1 MNITT
6 LVNQYY
12 NNTPSGQKVNKKEK
26 GVEKLVQSANKLSEG
41 QIFEGTVSNVKGNR
55 VTLSLSN
62 GQSIDARLSGK
73 VELSKGQSV
82 FFEVKSSTDT
92 EIQIRPFSSDVT
104 NNPTLLDALSQA
116 GLEVNEKNLSMV
128 NDMMKNSLPIDS
140 SSLNEMARALMLH
153 TNGDVESILTLQ
165 QNNLPVTDDMIEQLQ
180 NFKAEQNSVL
190 DLVNDIS
197 VSIPEALL
205 SDNVSADDA
214 LNFLNEINS
223 MLSDNVSFSEKA
235 LIDSSAVLD
244 APSENFISIE
254 QATMKAGSAS
264 NNAAGPAAVS
274 DDTQSISDAMKKSTT
289 IVITDDFVNAPSELE
304 NINIDIGNGDV
315 INAPSKEQ
323 TVSEALKAQEVS
335 ELANAGKVSEDFSDD
350 MQVQTQN
357 VTLSLFSEEALSELP
372 ADSIYRNYSENTLN
386 NIAAALDDFK
396 DTSSVKGLLDENGV
410 LRADVTSKDIYDALL
425 NAVKEAGNDSAKTN
439 LSRLLKA
446 DGFKDLIGSLLSD
459 KYSMDPEK
467 LKDPEN
473 VRNFFKKTAADMSLI
488 KNTADSMFHTTDNP
502 IGKSANLIQ
511 NNINFVNEV
520 NQNIAY
526 IQLPIRLSGQNS
538 TTDLYVYSNKKK
550 GKAEDD
556 EVSAF
561 LHFDLEHL
569 GSTDI
574 SVKMRMK
581 NVTTKF
587 FMEDDDSYE
596 LIKNNM
602 HILEKRLNDLGYNAK
617 IDIENSTDKH
627 NIVTDVLEKDMNTGS
642 KISRYSFDVRA

>member
-12 NNTPSGQKVNKKEK
+12 NNTPSAGSKVSKKEK
-26 GVEKLVQSANKLSEG
+26 GVEKLVQSANILSEG
-41 QIFEGTVSNVKGNR
+41 QIFEGTVSHVKGNR

-62 GQSIDARLSGK
+62 GQSVDARLTGK
-73 VELSKGQSV
+73 VDLSEGQSL

-92 EIQIRPFSSDVT
+92 EVQIRPFSSDVT

-116 GLEVNEKNLSMV
+116 GLDVNEKNLSMV

-153 TNGDVESILTLQ
+153 SNADVESILTLQ
-165 QNNLPVTDDMIEQLQ
+165 RNNLPVTDNMIEQLQ
-180 NFKAEQNSVL
+180 NFKSEQNSVL

-197 VSIPEALL
+197 SSIPDALL
-205 SDNVSADDA
+205 SQNVSADDA
-214 LNFLNEINS
+214 MTFLTEISN
-223 MLSDNVSFSEKA
+223 MLSDNVSISEKA
-235 LIDSSAVLD
+235 DVDPGIISEETADGPKIAIADAAAKGTDS
-244 APSENFISIE
+244 
-254 QATMKAGSAS
+254 AT
-264 NNAAGPAAVS
+264 VS
-274 DDTQSISDAMKKSTT
+274 DDTA
-289 IVITDDFVNAPSELE
+289 
-304 NINIDIGNGDV
+304 
-315 INAPSKEQ
+315 
-323 TVSEALKAQEVS
+323 
-335 ELANAGKVSEDFSDD
+335 
-350 MQVQTQN
+350 VQTEN

-372 ADSIYRNYSENTLN
+372 ADSIYRNYDEEMLN
-386 NIAAALDDFK
+386 NIAAALNDFK
-396 DTSSVKGLLDENGV
+396 DTESVKSLLDENGV
-410 LRADVTSKDIYDALL
+410 LRADVSNKDIYGALL
-425 NAVKEAGNDSAKTN
+425 NAVKESGNDSTKAN
-439 LSRLLKA
+439 LSKLLKA
-446 DGFKDLIGSLLSD
+446 DGFKDLISSLLSD
-459 KYSMDPEK
+459 KYSMDPAK

-473 VRNFFKKTAADMSLI
+473 VKNFFKKTAADMSLM
-488 KNTADSMFHTTDNP
+488 KNMADSMFQTTDNP

-538 TTDLYVYSNKKK
+538 TTDLYVYTNKKK
-550 GKAEDD
+550 GNAEDD

-587 FMEDDDSYE
+587 FMEDDESYE

-602 HILEKRLNDLGYNAK
+602 HILESRLRNLGYNAK

>member
-12 NNTPSGQKVNKKEK
+12 NNTPSAGSKVSKKEK
-26 GVEKLVQSANKLSEG
+26 GVEKLVQSANILSEG
-41 QIFEGTVSNVKGNR
+41 QIFEGTVSHVKGNR

-62 GQSIDARLSGK
+62 GQSVDARLTGK
-73 VELSKGQSV
+73 VDLSEGQSL

-92 EIQIRPFSSDVT
+92 EVQIRPFSSDVT

-116 GLEVNEKNLSMV
+116 GLDVNEKNLSMV

-153 TNGDVESILTLQ
+153 SNADVESILTLQ
-165 QNNLPVTDDMIEQLQ
+165 RNNLPVTDNMIEQLQ
-180 NFKAEQNSVL
+180 NFKSEQNSVL

-197 VSIPEALL
+197 SSIPDALL
-205 SDNVSADDA
+205 SQNVSADDA
-214 LNFLNEINS
+214 MTFLTEISN
-223 MLSDNVSFSEKA
+223 MLSDNVSISEKA
-235 LIDSSAVLD
+235 DVDPGIISEETADGPKIAIADAAAKGTDS
-244 APSENFISIE
+244 
-254 QATMKAGSAS
+254 AT
-264 NNAAGPAAVS
+264 VS
-274 DDTQSISDAMKKSTT
+274 DDTA
-289 IVITDDFVNAPSELE
+289 
-304 NINIDIGNGDV
+304 
-315 INAPSKEQ
+315 
-323 TVSEALKAQEVS
+323 
-335 ELANAGKVSEDFSDD
+335 
-350 MQVQTQN
+350 VQTEN

-372 ADSIYRNYSENTLN
+372 ADSIYRNYDEEMLN
-386 NIAAALDDFK
+386 NIAAALNDFK
-396 DTSSVKGLLDENGV
+396 DTESVKSLLDENGV
-410 LRADVTSKDIYDALL
+410 LRADVSNKDIYGALL
-425 NAVKEAGNDSAKTN
+425 NAVKESGNDSAKAN
-439 LSRLLKA
+439 LSKLLKA
-446 DGFKDLIGSLLSD
+446 DGFKDLISSLLSD
-459 KYSMDPEK
+459 KYSMDPAK

-473 VRNFFKKTAADMSLI
+473 VKNFFKKTAADMSLM
-488 KNTADSMFHTTDNP
+488 KNMADSMFQTTDNP

-538 TTDLYVYSNKKK
+538 TTDLYVYTNKKK
-550 GKAEDD
+550 GNAEDD

-587 FMEDDDSYE
+587 FMEDDESYE

-602 HILEKRLNDLGYNAK
+602 HILESRLRNLGYNAK

>member
-12 NNTPSGQKVNKKEK
+12 NNTPSAGSKVSKKEK
-26 GVEKLVQSANKLSEG
+26 GVEKLVQSANILSEG
-41 QIFEGTVSNVKGNR
+41 QIFEGTVSHVKGNR

-62 GQSIDARLSGK
+62 GQSVDARLTGK
-73 VELSKGQSV
+73 VDLSEGQSL

-92 EIQIRPFSSDVT
+92 EVQIRPFSSDVT
-104 NNPTLLDALSQA
+104 NNPTLLDALLQA
-116 GLEVNEKNLSMV
+116 GLDVNEKNLSMV

-153 TNGDVESILTLQ
+153 SNADVKSILTLQ
-165 QNNLPVTDDMIEQLQ
+165 RNNLPVTDNMIEQLQ
-180 NFKAEQNSVL
+180 NFKSEQNSVL

-197 VSIPEALL
+197 SSIPDALL
-205 SDNVSADDA
+205 SQNVSADDA
-214 LNFLNEINS
+214 MTFLTEISN
-223 MLSDNVSFSEKA
+223 MLSDNVSISEKA
-235 LIDSSAVLD
+235 DVDPGIISEETADGPKIAIADAAAKGTDS
-244 APSENFISIE
+244 
-254 QATMKAGSAS
+254 AT
-264 NNAAGPAAVS
+264 VS
-274 DDTQSISDAMKKSTT
+274 DDTA
-289 IVITDDFVNAPSELE
+289 
-304 NINIDIGNGDV
+304 
-315 INAPSKEQ
+315 
-323 TVSEALKAQEVS
+323 
-335 ELANAGKVSEDFSDD
+335 
-350 MQVQTQN
+350 VQTEN

-372 ADSIYRNYSENTLN
+372 ADSIYRNYDEEMLN
-386 NIAAALDDFK
+386 NIAAALNDFK
-396 DTSSVKGLLDENGV
+396 DTESVKSLLDENGV
-410 LRADVTSKDIYDALL
+410 LRADVSNKDIYGALL
-425 NAVKEAGNDSAKTN
+425 NAVKESGNDSAKAN
-439 LSRLLKA
+439 LSKLLKA
-446 DGFKDLIGSLLSD
+446 DGFKDLISSLLSD
-459 KYSMDPEK
+459 KYSMDPAK

-473 VRNFFKKTAADMSLI
+473 VKNFFKKTAADMSLM
-488 KNTADSMFHTTDNP
+488 KNMADSMFQTTDNP

-538 TTDLYVYSNKKK
+538 TTDLYVYTNKKK
-550 GKAEDD
+550 GNAEDD

-587 FMEDDDSYE
+587 FMEDDESYE

-602 HILEKRLNDLGYNAK
+602 HILESRLRNLGYNAK

>member
-12 NNTPSGQKVNKKEK
+12 NNTPSAGSKVSKKEK
-26 GVEKLVQSANKLSEG
+26 GVEKLVQSANILSEG
-41 QIFEGTVSNVKGNR
+41 QIFEGTVSHVKGNR

-62 GQSIDARLSGK
+62 GQSVDARLTGK
-73 VELSKGQSV
+73 VDLSEGQSL

-92 EIQIRPFSSDVT
+92 EVQIRPFSSDVT

-116 GLEVNEKNLSMV
+116 GLDVNEKNLSMV

-153 TNGDVESILTLQ
+153 SNADVESILTLQ
-165 QNNLPVTDDMIEQLQ
+165 RNNLPVTDNMIEQLQ
-180 NFKAEQNSVL
+180 NFKSEQNSVL

-197 VSIPEALL
+197 SSIPDALL
-205 SDNVSADDA
+205 SQNVSADDA
-214 LNFLNEINS
+214 MTFLTEISN
-223 MLSDNVSFSEKA
+223 MLSDNVSISEKA
-235 LIDSSAVLD
+235 DVDPGIISEETADGPKIAIADAAAKGTDS
-244 APSENFISIE
+244 
-254 QATMKAGSAS
+254 AT
-264 NNAAGPAAVS
+264 VS
-274 DDTQSISDAMKKSTT
+274 DDTA
-289 IVITDDFVNAPSELE
+289 
-304 NINIDIGNGDV
+304 
-315 INAPSKEQ
+315 
-323 TVSEALKAQEVS
+323 
-335 ELANAGKVSEDFSDD
+335 
-350 MQVQTQN
+350 VQTEN

-372 ADSIYRNYSENTLN
+372 ADSIYRNYDEEMLN
-386 NIAAALDDFK
+386 NIAAALNDFK
-396 DTSSVKGLLDENGV
+396 DTESVKSLLDENGV
-410 LRADVTSKDIYDALL
+410 LRADVSNKDIYGALL
-425 NAVKEAGNDSAKTN
+425 NAVKESGNDSAKAN
-439 LSRLLKA
+439 LSKLLKA
-446 DGFKDLIGSLLSD
+446 DGFKDLISSLLSD
-459 KYSMDPEK
+459 KYSMDPAK

-473 VRNFFKKTAADMSLI
+473 VNNFFKKTAADMSLM
-488 KNTADSMFHTTDNP
+488 KNMADSMFQTTDNP

-538 TTDLYVYSNKKK
+538 TTDLYVYTNKKK
-550 GKAEDD
+550 GNAEDD

-587 FMEDDDSYE
+587 FMEDDESYE

-602 HILEKRLNDLGYNAK
+602 HILESRLRNLGYNAK

>member
-12 NNTPSGQKVNKKEK
+12 NNTPSGSKVTKKEK
-26 GVEKLVQSANKLSEG
+26 GVEKLVQSANTLSEG
-41 QIFEGTVSNVKGNR
+41 QIFEGTVSSVKGNR

-62 GQSIDARLSGK
+62 GQSVDARLAGK
-73 VELSKGQSV
+73 VNLSEGQSL

-92 EIQIRPFSSDVT
+92 EVQIRPFSSDVT
-104 NNPTLLDALSQA
+104 NNPTLLDALTQA

-140 SSLNEMARALMLH
+140 SSLNEMARALLLH
-153 TNGDVESILTLQ
+153 SNGDVESILTLQ
-165 QNNLPVTDDMIEQLQ
+165 QNNLPVTDDMIEQLK
-180 NFKAEQNSVL
+180 NFKSEQNSVL

-197 VSIPEALL
+197 SSIPDALL
-205 SDNVSADDA
+205 SENVPAADA
-214 LNFLNEINS
+214 MNFLTEISN
-223 MLSDNVSFSEKA
+223 MLSDNVSISEKA
-235 LIDSSAVLD
+235 DVDPDIISEETAGGPEITIAD
-244 APSENFISIE
+244 A
-254 QATMKAGSAS
+254 
-264 NNAAGPAAVS
+264 AAKGTVFTA
-274 DDTQSISDAMKKSTT
+274 DDTETISDAMKKGTT
-289 IVITDDFVNAPSELE
+289 VIITDDFVSAPSDSE

-315 INAPSKEQ
+315 INDPSKEQ
-323 TVSEALKAQEVS
+323 AVSDAVKAQDVED
-335 ELANAGKVSEDFSDD
+335 LANAGKVSEDYADNAA
-350 MQVQTQN
+350 VQTEN
-357 VTLSLFSEEALSELP
+357 VTLSLFSEEALEELP
-372 ADSIYRNYSENTLN
+372 QDSIYRNYSEESLN

-396 DTSSVKGLLDENGV
+396 DTESVKSLLDENGV
-410 LRADVTSKDIYDALL
+410 LRADVSAKDIYDALL
-425 NAVKEAGNDSAKTN
+425 NAVKESGNDSSKAN
-439 LSRLLKA
+439 LTRLLKA
-446 DGFKDLIGSLLSD
+446 DGFKDLISSLLSD
-459 KYSMDPEK
+459 KYAMDPGK

-473 VRNFFKKTAADMSLI
+473 VRNFFKKTAADMSII
-488 KNTADSMFHTTDNP
+488 KNMADSMFQTTDNP

-538 TTDLYVYSNKKK
+538 TTDLYVYTNKKN

-561 LHFDLEHL
+561 LHFNLEHL

-587 FMEDDDSYE
+587 FMEDDESYE

-602 HILEKRLNDLGYNAK
+602 HILESRLRDLGYNAK

>member
-12 NNTPSGQKVNKKEK
+12 NNTPSAGSKVSKKEK
-26 GVEKLVQSANKLSEG
+26 GVEKLVQSANILSEG
-41 QIFEGTVSNVKGNR
+41 QIFEGTVSHVKGNR

-62 GQSIDARLSGK
+62 GQSVDARLTGK
-73 VELSKGQSV
+73 VDLSEGQSL

-92 EIQIRPFSSDVT
+92 EVQIRPFSSDVT

-116 GLEVNEKNLSMV
+116 GLDVNEKNLSMV

-153 TNGDVESILTLQ
+153 SNADVKSILTLQ
-165 QNNLPVTDDMIEQLQ
+165 RNNLPVTDNMIEQLQ
-180 NFKAEQNSVL
+180 NFKSEQNSVL

-197 VSIPEALL
+197 SSIPDALL
-205 SDNVSADDA
+205 SQNVSADDA
-214 LNFLNEINS
+214 MTFLTEISN
-223 MLSDNVSFSEKA
+223 MLSDNVSISEKA
-235 LIDSSAVLD
+235 DVDPGIISEETADGPKIAIADAAAKGTDS
-244 APSENFISIE
+244 
-254 QATMKAGSAS
+254 AT
-264 NNAAGPAAVS
+264 VS
-274 DDTQSISDAMKKSTT
+274 DDTA
-289 IVITDDFVNAPSELE
+289 
-304 NINIDIGNGDV
+304 
-315 INAPSKEQ
+315 
-323 TVSEALKAQEVS
+323 
-335 ELANAGKVSEDFSDD
+335 
-350 MQVQTQN
+350 VQTEN

-372 ADSIYRNYSENTLN
+372 ADSIYRNYDEEMLN
-386 NIAAALDDFK
+386 NIAAALNDFK
-396 DTSSVKGLLDENGV
+396 DTESVKSLLDENGV
-410 LRADVTSKDIYDALL
+410 LRADVSNKDIYGALL
-425 NAVKEAGNDSAKTN
+425 NAVKESGNDSAKAN
-439 LSRLLKA
+439 LSKLLKA
-446 DGFKDLIGSLLSD
+446 DGFKDLISSLLSD
-459 KYSMDPEK
+459 KYSMDPAK

-473 VRNFFKKTAADMSLI
+473 VKNFFKKTAADMSLM
-488 KNTADSMFHTTDNP
+488 KNMADSMFQTTDNP

-538 TTDLYVYSNKKK
+538 TTDLYVYTNKKK
-550 GKAEDD
+550 GNAEDD

-587 FMEDDDSYE
+587 FMEDDESYE

-602 HILEKRLNDLGYNAK
+602 HILESRLRNLGYNAK

>member
-12 NNTPSGQKVNKKEK
+12 NNTPSAGSKVSKKEK
-26 GVEKLVQSANKLSEG
+26 GVEKLVQSANILSEG
-41 QIFEGTVSNVKGNR
+41 QIFEGTVSHVKGNR

-62 GQSIDARLSGK
+62 GQSVDARLTGK
-73 VELSKGQSV
+73 VDLSEGQSL

-92 EIQIRPFSSDVT
+92 EVQIRPFSSDVT

-116 GLEVNEKNLSMV
+116 GLDVNEKNLSMV

-153 TNGDVESILTLQ
+153 SNADVESILTLQ
-165 QNNLPVTDDMIEQLQ
+165 RNNLPVTDNMIEQLQ
-180 NFKAEQNSVL
+180 IFKSEQNSVL

-197 VSIPEALL
+197 SSIPDALL
-205 SDNVSADDA
+205 SQNVSADDA
-214 LNFLNEINS
+214 MTFLTEISN
-223 MLSDNVSFSEKA
+223 MLSDNVSISEKA
-235 LIDSSAVLD
+235 DVDPGIISEETADGPKIAIADAAAKGTDS
-244 APSENFISIE
+244 
-254 QATMKAGSAS
+254 AT
-264 NNAAGPAAVS
+264 VS
-274 DDTQSISDAMKKSTT
+274 DDTESISDAMKKGTT
-289 IVITDDFVNAPSELE
+289 VIITDDFVSAPSDTE

-315 INAPSKEQ
+315 INDPSKEQ
-323 TVSEALKAQEVS
+323 AVSDTVKAQDVDD
-335 ELANAGKVSEDFSDD
+335 LANAGKVSEDYADD
-350 MQVQTQN
+350 TAVQTEN

-372 ADSIYRNYSENTLN
+372 ADSIYRNYDEEMLN
-386 NIAAALDDFK
+386 NIAAALNDFK
-396 DTSSVKGLLDENGV
+396 DTESVKSLLDENGV
-410 LRADVTSKDIYDALL
+410 LRADVSNKDIYGALL
-425 NAVKEAGNDSAKTN
+425 NAVKESGNDSAKAN
-439 LSRLLKA
+439 LSKLLKA
-446 DGFKDLIGSLLSD
+446 DGFKDLISSLLSD
-459 KYSMDPEK
+459 KYSMDPAK

-473 VRNFFKKTAADMSLI
+473 VKNFFKKTAADMSLM
-488 KNTADSMFHTTDNP
+488 KNMADSMFQTTDNP

-538 TTDLYVYSNKKK
+538 TTDLYVYTNKKK
-550 GKAEDD
+550 GNAEDD

-587 FMEDDDSYE
+587 FMEDDESYE

-602 HILEKRLNDLGYNAK
+602 HILESRLRNLGYNAK

>member
-12 NNTPSGQKVNKKEK
+12 NNTPSAGSKVSKKEK
-26 GVEKLVQSANKLSEG
+26 GVEKLVQSANILSEG
-41 QIFEGTVSNVKGNR
+41 QIFEGTVSHVKGTR

-62 GQSIDARLSGK
+62 GQSVDARLTGK
-73 VELSKGQSV
+73 VDLSEGQSL

-92 EIQIRPFSSDVT
+92 EVQIRPFSSDVT
-104 NNPTLLDALSQA
+104 NNPTLLDALLQA
-116 GLEVNEKNLSMV
+116 GLDVNEKNLSMV

-153 TNGDVESILTLQ
+153 SNADVKSILTLQ
-165 QNNLPVTDDMIEQLQ
+165 RNNLPVTDNMIEQLQ
-180 NFKAEQNSVL
+180 NFKSEQNSVL

-197 VSIPEALL
+197 SSIPDALL
-205 SDNVSADDA
+205 SQNVSADDA
-214 LNFLNEINS
+214 MTFLTEISN
-223 MLSDNVSFSEKA
+223 MLSDNVSISEKA
-235 LIDSSAVLD
+235 DVDPGIISEETADGPKIAIADAAAKGTDS
-244 APSENFISIE
+244 
-254 QATMKAGSAS
+254 AT
-264 NNAAGPAAVS
+264 VS
-274 DDTQSISDAMKKSTT
+274 DDTA
-289 IVITDDFVNAPSELE
+289 
-304 NINIDIGNGDV
+304 
-315 INAPSKEQ
+315 
-323 TVSEALKAQEVS
+323 
-335 ELANAGKVSEDFSDD
+335 
-350 MQVQTQN
+350 VQTEN

-372 ADSIYRNYSENTLN
+372 ADSIYRNYDEEMLN
-386 NIAAALDDFK
+386 NIAAALNDFK
-396 DTSSVKGLLDENGV
+396 DTESVKSLLDENGV
-410 LRADVTSKDIYDALL
+410 LRADVSNKDIYGALL
-425 NAVKEAGNDSAKTN
+425 NAVKESGNDSAKAN
-439 LSRLLKA
+439 LSKLLKA
-446 DGFKDLIGSLLSD
+446 DGFKDLISSLLSD
-459 KYSMDPEK
+459 KYSMDPAK

-473 VRNFFKKTAADMSLI
+473 VKNFFKKTAADMSLM
-488 KNTADSMFHTTDNP
+488 KNMADSMFQTTDNP

-538 TTDLYVYSNKKK
+538 TTDLYVYTNKKK
-550 GKAEDD
+550 GNAEDD

-587 FMEDDDSYE
+587 FMEDDESYE

-602 HILEKRLNDLGYNAK
+602 HILESRLRNLGYNAK

>member
-12 NNTPSGQKVNKKEK
+12 NNTPSAGSKVSKKEK
-26 GVEKLVQSANKLSEG
+26 GVEKLVQSANILSEG
-41 QIFEGTVSNVKGNR
+41 QIFEGTVSHVKGNR

-62 GQSIDARLSGK
+62 GQSFDARLTGK
-73 VELSKGQSV
+73 VDLSEGQSL

-92 EIQIRPFSSDVT
+92 EVQIRPFSSDVT

-116 GLEVNEKNLSMV
+116 GLDVNEKNLSMV

-153 TNGDVESILTLQ
+153 SNADVESILTLQ
-165 QNNLPVTDDMIEQLQ
+165 RNNLPVTDNMIEQLQ
-180 NFKAEQNSVL
+180 NFKSEQNSVL

-197 VSIPEALL
+197 SSIPDALL
-205 SDNVSADDA
+205 SQNVSADDA
-214 LNFLNEINS
+214 MTFLTEISN
-223 MLSDNVSFSEKA
+223 MLSDNVSISEKA
-235 LIDSSAVLD
+235 DVDPGIISEETADGPKIAIADAAAKGTDS
-244 APSENFISIE
+244 
-254 QATMKAGSAS
+254 AT
-264 NNAAGPAAVS
+264 VS
-274 DDTQSISDAMKKSTT
+274 DDTA
-289 IVITDDFVNAPSELE
+289 
-304 NINIDIGNGDV
+304 
-315 INAPSKEQ
+315 
-323 TVSEALKAQEVS
+323 
-335 ELANAGKVSEDFSDD
+335 
-350 MQVQTQN
+350 VQTEN

-372 ADSIYRNYSENTLN
+372 ADSIYRNYDEEMLN
-386 NIAAALDDFK
+386 NIAAALNDFK
-396 DTSSVKGLLDENGV
+396 DTESVKSLLDENGV
-410 LRADVTSKDIYDALL
+410 LRADVSNKDIYGALL
-425 NAVKEAGNDSAKTN
+425 NAVKESGNDSAKAN
-439 LSRLLKA
+439 LSKLLKA
-446 DGFKDLIGSLLSD
+446 DGFKDLISSLLSD
-459 KYSMDPEK
+459 KYSMDPAK

-473 VRNFFKKTAADMSLI
+473 VKNFFKKTAADMSLM
-488 KNTADSMFHTTDNP
+488 KNMADSMFQTTDNP

-538 TTDLYVYSNKKK
+538 TTDLYVYTNKKK
-550 GKAEDD
+550 GNAEDD

-587 FMEDDDSYE
+587 FMEDDESYE

-602 HILEKRLNDLGYNAK
+602 HILESRLRNLGYNAK